1 VAIGCTGG
9 QHRSVYLTETLARRF
24 AQRSVSL
31 IRHREL
37 DARD

>member
-1 VAIGCTGG
+1 VFF
-9 QHRSVYLTETLARRF
+9 VETLAYRF
-24 AQRSVSL
+24 GGRVATL

>member
-9 QHRSVYLTETLARRF
+9 QHRSVFMSETLAQRF
-24 AQRSVSL
+24 ASTVATL

-37 DARD
+37 DAVE

>member
-1 VAIGCTGG
+1 
-9 QHRSVYLTETLARRF
+9 VYFAETLARSFGGR
-24 AQRSVSL
+24 AATL